1 MQMNVLS
8 KVLPPAIASLVIL
21 LAGCAT
27 PYQPAVVTKASIQN
41 TSVGYKG
48 YTLEIPPGFKAGQT
62 QKTGQDVP
70 LWADVDAA
78 LVNGQLKQELGIK
91 FSESFFIYNSNVVIL
106 FVMMVVDT
114 REGTLSMLDDRQ
126 ANRLLLSGINT
137 LFKKNPKTTSVKTEL
152 INENKHRGVY
162 ASGIFRPNRQ
172 EERSFQV
179 YDIMGEM
186 DELYTI
192 VGMSDPK
199 DKEELT
205 VVTRQLYYGLK
216 F

>member
-8 KVLPPAIASLVIL
+8 KVLPPAIASLVIV

-27 PYQPAVVTKASIQN
+27 PYQPRSSPRPPFRIPAWAI
-41 TSVGYKG
+41 KG
-48 YTLEIPPGFKAGQT
+48 TRWRFLRCFKAGQT

-91 FSESFFIYNSNVVIL
+91 FSESFFIYKFYVVIL

-137 LFKKNPKTTSVKTEL
+137 LFKKNPK
-152 INENKHRGVY
+152 RR
-162 ASGIFRPNRQ
+162 A
-172 EERSFQV
+172 
-179 YDIMGEM
+179 
-186 DELYTI
+186 
-192 VGMSDPK
+192 
-199 DKEELT
+199 
-205 VVTRQLYYGLK
+205 
-216 F
+216 